1 MSQSSSDANVQCKDS
16 GERKPLVLI
25 EEACSLE
32 PINVVA
38 TLQTHSPGKER
49 SGTPGEPLP
58 LVRPEAGLLSLRG
71 VSKSFFGVK
80 ALEEVDFD
88 LKAGEVHVIFGE
100 NGAGKSTLINII
112 AGALRP
118 DDGVMTL
125 QGQIQ
130 RLSSVV
136 DARKNG
142 IAAVF
147 QEFSLAP
154 DLAVEENLFLGVEPS
169 RMGLLSKRAIRRQ
182 AKAALANLGFHLDPA
197 ARVASLSRAEQQMVE
212 ITKAVLTEPKVI
224 IFDEPTASLTEREVR
239 ELFRLIGRLK
249 AEGVGIVYI
258 THRMS
263 EIFEIGD
270 RVTVMRD
277 GKKIQTVL
285 LDELDTTRLVELMT
299 GRHIGNLYPTI
310 AHKPGKTL
318 LWLDKLETA
327 DGSVRGAALEVRA
340 GEIVGLAGL
349 VGCGKSEIGRACFGL
364 CRLAMGSSI
373 AFGGDQI
380 TSPTPRRM
388 LKRGLQYVPSDRR
401 REGLMFER
409 STRENISLPML
420 TDPELSR
427 GGFLRRSVERA
438 RARHLAEK
446 MGVTPLQMESPVIQ
460 YSGGNQQKVVLA
472 KVMSQEMKLLI
483 LDEPTVGVDV
493 ASKAEIYGFLA
504 GLIETGVGILLISS
518 DLPEVLNLS
527 HRVYVIHDGEVR
539 SHLAG
544 SDISE
549 RNVLH
554 SFFNN
559 DVAGTT
565 Q

>member
-1 MSQSSSDANVQCKDS
+1 VA
-16 GERKPLVLI
+16 
-25 EEACSLE
+25 
-32 PINVVA
+32 A
-38 TLQTHSPGKER
+38 TLRTLSPDKQR
-49 SGTPGEPLP
+49 SGTHDEPLP
-58 LVRPEAGLLSLRG
+58 LARPEAELLTLRG
-71 VSKSFFGVK
+71 VSKSFVGIK
-80 ALEEVDFD
+80 ALEDVDFD
-88 LKAGEVHVIFGE
+88 LKAGEVHVLFGE

-112 AGALRP
+112 AGVLRP
-118 DDGVMTL
+118 DHGVLTL
-125 QGQIQ
+125 QGQNK

-136 DARKNG
+136 DARKSG

-154 DLAVEENLFLGVEPS
+154 DLAVEENLFLGVEPG

-182 AKAALANLGFHLDPA
+182 AKAALANLGFRLDPA
-197 ARVASLSRAEQQMVE
+197 ARVGSLSRAEQQMVE

-258 THRMS
+258 THRIS

-277 GKKIQTVL
+277 GRKIQTVAL
-285 LDELDTTRLVELMT
+285 EDVDATRIVELMT

-310 AHKPGKTL
+310 AHKPGRTL
-318 LWLDKLETA
+318 LRLDKLQTA
-327 DGSVRGAALEVRA
+327 DGSVRGVALEVRA

-373 AFGGDQI
+373 AFGGDLI
-380 TSPTPRRM
+380 TRPTPRRM

-420 TDPELSR
+420 ADSELSR
-427 GGFLRRSVERA
+427 AGFLRRSVERA

-472 KVMSQEMKLLI
+472 KIMSQDMKLLI

-559 DVAGTT
+559 DAARSA